1 MNAMNTGHTDDG
13 LRMSELDDDE
23 IVITGMGVVT
33 PIGAS
38 VADFW
43 TANLEGRSGLR
54 FEDRMDLSQLPCG
67 WVAGIIPDDLK
78 EAVQKRSGAEGRSWG
93 DTLMHDALDQALAD
107 AAVTAPP
114 ARAAAL
120 VWARVWPGPSG
131 SFPQDYAPHLRLQ
144 ADRYQTAGTDPVA
157 NAAYLA
163 DRPLPPELTDVSEFQ
178 AEVAAK
184 LGTPILGT
192 RLEATCSGGLRAIAE
207 AARLL
212 RLGDA
217 DIAVVTASVSR
228 STPYVLSQYGQLMAL
243 SRWKGPDPAQAS
255 MPFDARRSGMVI
267 NESAGAVIIE
277 RAAHARAR
285 GVERFHAAIGGWGLA
300 VGTGHVTAPDV
311 TEVERVIRT
320 AIDRSGLT
328 PDDIDTVNAHGTS
341 TKLNDVTEAGALRRV
356 FGDRMSEID
365 VCAVKSLT
373 GHGSAASGVVETVAA
388 ALTLTHDIVPPV
400 VTTTE
405 PDPKCGVKTSLTPVE
420 RPVRTVLKS
429 SFGFGGQYASMVF
442 TKPAAASAR

>member
-1 MNAMNTGHTDDG
+1 MNPSISD
-13 LRMSELDDDE
+13 LDDDE

-43 TANLEGRSGLR
+43 EANLQGRSGLR
-54 FEDRMDLSQLPCG
+54 YEDRMDLSQLPCG
-67 WVAGIIPDDLK
+67 WVAGIIPDAMKD
-78 EAVQKRSGAEGRSWG
+78 EVRERSGAEGRSWG
-93 DTLMHDALDQALAD
+93 DTLMHDALDQALTD
-107 AAVTAPP
+107 ARLTSAP

-131 SFPQDYAPHLRLQ
+131 SFPQDYAPHLQLQ
-144 ADRYQTAGTDPVA
+144 AERYQAVGTDPAAVA
-157 NAAYLA
+157 EYLA
-163 DRPLPPELTDVSEFQ
+163 DRPMPPELTDVSEFQ
-178 AEVAAK
+178 AEVAARI
-184 LGTPILGT
+184 GTPVLGT

-217 DIAVVTASVSR
+217 DVALVTASVSR

-243 SRWKGPDPAQAS
+243 SRWKGEDPAHAS
-255 MPFDARRSGMVI
+255 TPFDARRSGMVI
-267 NESAGAVIIE
+267 NESAGALVIE
-277 RAAHARAR
+277 TAAHARSR
-285 GVERFHAAIGGWGLA
+285 GVGRFHAVIGGWGLA

-356 FGDRMSEID
+356 FGDRLSEID

-388 ALTLTHDIVPPV
+388 ALTLTHDVVPPV
-400 VTTTE
+400 ATTTE

-442 TKPAAASAR
+442 RKAAGAPGR